1 VDPKR
6 NQRAGGVSNP
16 QGSPFQATRPGAA
29 ARPGLSGSPASQ
41 APGRRQASGLS
52 DALDQLNR
60 DVQQLRVDFE
70 RFFNGALPFPPEELR
85 GRVQAQIRGLRS
97 MSNSATAVE
106 YFRLGDLEARF
117 NSYNELFNRRLRDT
131 EEGRHPAGRPAAPP
145 PALRR
150 YDPAQGVVFGDR
162 VDPEAAEAL
171 YQGLV
176 SAPGDSPRFDL
187 DSFQTYLARQVT
199 AIREKTGC
207 TQVQFRLATE
217 DGKVKLKARPVAA
230 PEGSQKEKL
239 RA

>member
-6 NQRAGGVSNP
+6 NPRGGAAFNP
-16 QGSPFQATRPGAA
+16 QGSPFPAKPGA
-29 ARPGLSGSPASQ
+29 PGHPGIGGPGSAS
-41 APGRRQASGLS
+41 APGRRQSSALS
-52 DALDQLNR
+52 EGLDQLNR

-85 GRVQAQIRGLRS
+85 GRVQAQVRNLRTLT
-97 MSNSATAVE
+97 NAATAVE
-106 YFRLGDLEARF
+106 SFRLADLEARF
-117 NSYNELFNRRLRDT
+117 NSYSELFNRRLRDI
-131 EEGRHPAGRPAAPP
+131 EEGRHPAGRQAPP
-145 PALRR
+145 PPAPRH

-176 SAPGDSPRFDL
+176 STPGDNPRFDL

-207 TQVQFRLATE
+207 AAVQFRLATE
-217 DGKVKLKARPVAA
+217 DGKVKLKARPVVT
-230 PEGSQKEKL
+230 P
-239 RA
+239 